1 MYHRLSQK
9 SQGILWAIIT
19 CFLVSVMIA
28 VVRHLSEHFHP
39 FQIVMMRNFFALVF
53 LLPFV
58 IKNID
63 QFVKTS
69 HLKMHLIRGVVGLA
83 GMLLWFYVITLI
95 PLSEAVSITFIV
107 PITTTIAAMFF
118 LGEKVDKKI
127 WISLTIGLIGVLII
141 IRPGFREFK
150 IAYLLALLI
159 PFVWS
164 VSNILIKKM
173 VATEKPQTIT
183 LYLSFVM
190 FILSIP
196 IAAPYLKPIPIPDL
210 CWFLLLGLISNCS
223 YIANAICYSKTDVST
238 VQPFDFT
245 RLIFTAI
252 IAYFAF
258 GEKMELMMFI
268 GAAVILFGSLIVAS
282 KSPLYYLYSG
292 FAVGFIK
299 PKMLKKW
306 KK

>member
-1 MYHRLSQK
+1 
-9 SQGILWAIIT
+9 
-19 CFLVSVMIA
+19 MISI
-28 VVRHLSEHFHP
+28 VRHLSDNFHP

-63 QFVKTS
+63 RVVKTS
-69 HLKMHLIRGVVGLA
+69 HLKMHLVRGLIGLI
-83 GMLLWFYVITLI
+83 GMSLWFYVITLI
-95 PLSEAVSITFIV
+95 PLSEAVAITFIV
-107 PITTTIAAMFF
+107 PITTTIAAILF
-118 LGEKVDKKI
+118 LNEKVDKKI
-127 WISLTIGLIGVLII
+127 WLSLAIGLVGVLII

-150 IAYLLALLI
+150 LGYLLALLI
-159 PFVWS
+159 PFFWS

-173 VATEKPQTIT
+173 VATEKPETIT

-196 IAAPYLKPIPIPDL
+196 LAAPYLKAIPFPDL
-210 CWFLLLGLISNCS
+210 CWFLLLGLVSNCS
-223 YIANAICYSKTDVST
+223 YIANAICYSKTDVSV
-238 VQPFDFT
+238 VQPFDFS
-245 RLIFTAI
+245 RLVFTAI

-258 GEKMELMMFI
+258 DEKMELPMFI
-268 GAAVILFGSLIVAS
+268 GALVILFGSLITTS

-292 FAVGFIK
+292 FAEANFA
-299 PKMLKKW
+299 PKQRSFAASLIPKISSQFRRQFQIIKKW

>member
-1 MYHRLSQK
+1 MYHCLSSK
-9 SQGILWAIIT
+9 SQGIFWAIIT

-28 VVRHLSEHFHP
+28 IVRHLSDHFHP
-39 FQIVMMRNFFALVF
+39 FQIVMMRNFFALVL

-58 IKNID
+58 LKNID
-63 QFVKTS
+63 RIAKTN
-69 HLKMHLIRGVVGLA
+69 HIKMHLIRGLVGLV
-83 GMLLWFYVITLI
+83 GMLLWFYVITLM
-95 PLSEAVSITFIV
+95 PLSEAVAITFIV

-118 LGEKVDKKI
+118 LHEKVDKKI

-164 VSNILIKKM
+164 FSNILIKKM
-173 VATEKPQTIT
+173 VATEKPETIT
-183 LYLSFVM
+183 LYLSFVI

-196 IAAPYLKPIPIPDL
+196 IAAPYLKPILFPDL
-210 CWFLLLGLISNCS
+210 CWFLLLGLVSNCS
-223 YIANAICYSKTDVST
+223 YIAGAICYSKTDVST

-258 GEKMELMMFI
+258 GEKMELTIFI
-268 GAAVILFGSLIVAS
+268 GAAVILFGSLIVTS
-282 KSPLYYLYSG
+282 KSPLYYLYSI
-292 FAVGFIK
+292 FAEGFIK
-299 PKMLKKW
+299 PKILKKW